1 MKVLAAIDIMNGEV
15 VRLTKGDQATKKVY
29 SKDPVEIAKKWE
41 KDGAD
46 MLHIVDLDAAFGSTS
61 NNNLSIISEI
71 LKAVNIKV
79 QIGGGIRDTDTF
91 ERIAKMG
98 FSRIVVGTMAYR
110 NTNELRLL
118 CKNYSDKIVISL
130 DEMNGKVMIDGWQSS
145 SDSTVDDAIIKFNK
159 FGISNF
165 LLTSIIKDGTL
176 SGPDIVTLN
185 SINTDRKSKI
195 IASGGI
201 SNLLDVLRVRSIGC
215 DSVILGKALYEER
228 LEIKKVKALA

>member
-29 SKDPVEIAKKWE
+29 SKDPVKIAKKWE

-61 NNNLSIISEI
+61 NNLSIISEI

-145 SDSTVDDAIIKFNK
+145 SDSTVDNAIIKFNK

-228 LEIKKVKALA
+228 LEINKVKALA

>member
-61 NNNLSIISEI
+61 NNLSIISEI

-118 CKNYSDKIVISL
+118 CKSYSDKIVISL

-145 SDSTVDDAIIKFNK
+145 SDFTVDDAIIKFNK

-176 SGPDIVTLN
+176 LGPDIVTLN

-228 LEIKKVKALA
+228 LEIKKVKALV

>member
-61 NNNLSIISEI
+61 NNLSIISEI

-118 CKNYSDKIVISL
+118 CKNYSERIVISL
-130 DEMNGKVMIDGWQSS
+130 DEMNGKVMLDGWQSS
-145 SDSTVDDAIIKFNK
+145 SDSTVDDAINKFNK

-228 LEIKKVKALA
+228 LEIKKVKALV

>member
-1 MKVLAAIDIMNGEV
+1 MKVIAAIDIMNGEV

-29 SKDPVEIAKKWE
+29 SKDPVQIAKKWE
-41 KDGAD
+41 EDGAD
-46 MLHIVDLDAAFGSTS
+46 MLHIVDLDAAFGSAT
-61 NNNLSIISEI
+61 NNLSIISEI
-71 LKAVNIKV
+71 LHAVNIRV

-91 ERIAKMG
+91 QRIVKMG

-110 NTNELRLL
+110 NVNELRLL
-118 CKNYSDKIVISL
+118 CKKYSDKIVVSL
-130 DEMNGKVMIDGWQSS
+130 DEIDGKVMIEGWKSS
-145 SDSTVDDAIIKFNK
+145 SDYRIDDAISKFNK

-176 SGPDIVTLN
+176 LGPDIVTLN

-201 SNLLDVLRVRSIGC
+201 SNLLDVLRVRTIGC

>member
-61 NNNLSIISEI
+61 NNLSIISEI

-79 QIGGGIRDTDTF
+79 QVGGGIRDTDTF

-118 CKNYSDKIVISL
+118 CKNYSERIVISL

-145 SDSTVDDAIIKFNK
+145 SDSAVDDAINKFNK

-228 LEIKKVKALA
+228 LEIKKVKALV

>member
-1 MKVLAAIDIMNGEV
+1 MKGDV
-15 VRLTKGDQATKKVY
+15 VRLTKGDQSTKKVY
-29 SKDPVEIAKKWE
+29 SKDPVQVAKKWE

-46 MLHIVDLDAAFGSTS
+46 MLHIIDLDAAFGYDS
-61 NNNLSIISEI
+61 NNLSIISEI
-71 LKAVNIKV
+71 LHSVNIPV
-79 QIGGGIRDTDTF
+79 QIGGGIRNVEKF
-91 ERIAKMG
+91 GNVAKMG

-145 SDSTVDDAIIKFNK
+145 SDSTVDNAIIKFNK

-228 LEIKKVKALA
+228 LEINKVKALA

>member
-61 NNNLSIISEI
+61 NNLSIISEI

-91 ERIAKMG
+91 EKIAKMG

-145 SDSTVDDAIIKFNK
+145 SDSTVDNAIIKFNK

-228 LEIKKVKALA
+228 LEIKKVKALV

>member
-1 MKVLAAIDIMNGEV
+1 
-15 VRLTKGDQATKKVY
+15 
-29 SKDPVEIAKKWE
+29 
-41 KDGAD
+41 

-61 NNNLSIISEI
+61 NNLSIISEI
-71 LKAVNIKV
+71 LKAVNIRV

-130 DEMNGKVMIDGWQSS
+130 DEINGKVMINGWQSS
-145 SDSTVDDAIIKFNK
+145 SDSTVDDAISKFNK

-201 SNLLDVLRVRSIGC
+201 SNMLDVLRVRSIGC

>member
-1 MKVLAAIDIMNGEV
+1 
-15 VRLTKGDQATKKVY
+15 
-29 SKDPVEIAKKWE
+29 
-41 KDGAD
+41 

-61 NNNLSIISEI
+61 NNLSIISEI
-71 LKAVNIKV
+71 LKAVNIRV

-130 DEMNGKVMIDGWQSS
+130 DEINGKVMINGWQSS
-145 SDSTVDDAIIKFNK
+145 SDSTVDDAISKFNK

-201 SNLLDVLRVRSIGC
+201 SNMLDVLRVRSIGC

-228 LEIKKVKALA
+228 LEIKKVKALV

>member
-15 VRLTKGDQATKKVY
+15 IRLTKGDQSTKKVY
-29 SKDPVEIAKKWE
+29 SKDPVQVAKKWE

-46 MLHIVDLDAAFGSTS
+46 MLHIVDLDAAFGSAT
-61 NNNLSIISEI
+61 NNLSIISDI
-71 LKAVNIKV
+71 LHAVNIRV

-98 FSRIVVGTMAYR
+98 FARIVVGTMAYR
-110 NTNELRLL
+110 NVNGLRLL
-118 CKNYSDKIVISL
+118 SKNYSDKIVISL
-130 DEMNGKVMIDGWQSS
+130 DEINGKVMIEGWKSS
-145 SDSTVDDAIIKFNK
+145 SDYTVDDAIIKFNK

-185 SINTDRKSKI
+185 SVNTDRKSKI

-228 LEIKKVKALA
+228 LEIRKVKTLA